1 MIEAK
6 CNDDEEGSTMT
17 SVTEPT
23 HRDKKGV
30 EYDYGSWL
38 ASGACRMELF
48 ALLLGTNEDE
58 DVCWTV
64 LLFRLPSV
72 LFTPLS
78 IFISKSYFSPP
89 YLNSC
94 INTRLDPSFLILHFN
109 LLGLQVL

>member
-48 ALLLGTNEDE
+48 ALLLARNNSIPAIVSFVFR
-58 DVCWTV
+58 VCKICV
-64 LLFRLPSV
+64 A
-72 LFTPLS
+72 
-78 IFISKSYFSPP
+78 
-89 YLNSC
+89 
-94 INTRLDPSFLILHFN
+94 
-109 LLGLQVL
+109 QVF